1 MNIAAKFKETA
12 KSVVPVIL
20 IVLVLGLTVVPL
32 DKILLARFVVGGF
45 LLIAGLTIFLL
56 GYPG

>member
-12 KSVVPVIL
+12 KSVVPVII
-20 IVLVLGLTVVPL
+20 IVLALGFTVVPL

-45 LLIAGLTIFLL
+45 L
-56 GYPG
+56 